1 MQRVIRRLA
10 LIVALS
16 LPALSAGAGTIY
28 ASASA
33 SVVTREF
40 NNLSAVRGSY
50 SDVNQDTA
58 ALYTGTSNQTLV
70 LDDTIFFGTLGG
82 QTRSRAGSLSLTI
95 TFNLGASEPPAY
107 YSVLYAP
114 EPGAALLIGAA
125 ALLLGLRR
133 RAR

>member
-1 MQRVIRRLA
+1 MKRMGRQLA

-28 ASASA
+28 ATASA
-33 SVVTREF
+33 SVVTQEF

-50 SDVNQDTA
+50 SDVNQATG

-70 LDDTIFFGTLGG
+70 VDDTIFFGTLGG
-82 QTRSRAGSLSLTI
+82 QTRSRASSLSITT
-95 TFNLGASEPPAY
+95 TFNLGASEPPVY
-107 YSVLYAP
+107 FSVLYAP
-114 EPGAALLIGAA
+114 EPRAALLIGAV

-133 RAR
+133 RTR